1 MVEKKCLVVKN
12 EHLFG
17 KNNEHLFYGF
27 MPANKSSIDI
37 EKIISKYG
45 EYRERYGEDGMESNP
60 NYQQVIPYV
69 VVRFGG
75 KFFMYERLKGGTE
88 TRLHNLKSV
97 GVGGHIDPGDFGNET
112 LMQAL
117 RREFFEEVTYG
128 GRFEPRVVGF
138 INERG
143 SGSGRD
149 VQDVHF
155 GVVFL
160 VDADSEDVD
169 INPEEMGSNR
179 KVGFFT
185 REELA
190 AYYQQ
195 MEGWSKIVYDSFI
208 AGLG

>member
-17 KNNEHLFYGF
+17 MNNEHLFYGF